1 MKKFLLFTLL
11 FSMAWLQ
18 TANVSAQEGYPS
30 MTQSNKYHQSIVY
43 YIDLVD
49 ANNNSITM
57 DYERQ
62 ANVYNVIGAFVG
74 DELRGSGNVRNA
86 SENNVPYYCIPVRVW
101 TGENE
106 SGKVEFRASV
116 KGVEYELATQD
127 FKSGDNTVGSPS
139 NPIKMKLVPV
149 TGISVSPDPINI
161 AVDGT
166 TAFTINYL
174 PEGHSTLKGEPGIK
188 CSAGSDG
195 VVVPFDFDP
204 NAKTVT
210 GKSEGTGTLT
220 VYAGDWESSATVN
233 VSKKTIPVTGIEN
246 GESSLE
252 LEKWVGDVF
261 TLNFTIKPSEATNQ
275 NVTYTV
281 GDNRIITQSPNA
293 PGRFTAAAKGSTT
306 ITVTT
311 EDGNKK
317 LVYTINVKQ
326 HVTSIDVLNP
336 NDAIRIPIGTNVTE
350 YLKNNAASIYEVLPA
365 NANDKSVTYT
375 AIRADGVMTTAAD
388 GVITATGVGNCI
400 VQITSNDV
408 PNVTNTVG
416 FSVYAVP
423 TSITVATPND
433 YYYVGEA
440 SRLTYSVLPQ
450 GSPQDV
456 TVTSSNNDIV
466 TPGTAANGAIPF
478 TPKQK
483 GSATLTIASKD
494 YPTVKTTITIN
505 VRVRITS
512 IAFKNQKMTIERD
525 TKVPIT
531 ADMFTVTPANG
542 DLDLSLLTFTTQ
554 ENITNGLRGL
564 LVVDENDGKFLIGLT
579 PYTSYT
585 LNVAGKD
592 IQDSEISCTVDV
604 QDKQTLASGWNWIGN
619 GYDIS
624 TASNFYNGIGNSFV
638 EARSKSALIYN
649 DSKLGYFGDLTQLA
663 AAEGYKVKTSANATV
678 KNSTSDSWLNGVINV
693 QTIVGWNWLAN
704 PYPRAMTISKL
715 IMNPSDG
722 DIVKTLDGVT
732 TYNGN
737 TWSPDLAIAEHGAF
751 MFKATSA
758 TNFRWVPGSIID
770 NDDYVQSILNGTA
783 GARQA
788 ETTERIWDYDAHQF
802 SSNMAII
809 AAGEDLDDANRYS
822 VGAFVGNECRGQGSL
837 HNGKWYVV
845 AHLQGGEQVSL
856 RLYDRQT
863 ESFHAMTIDGHESID
878 FAEMAGSYHQ
888 PLHLAAPTVTAIRT
902 LAGASSD
909 VVNAVVTDLSGKT
922 LQSGSINIDRLPK
935 GVYILT
941 VGTGKNRVSHK
952 FVK

>member
-139 NPIKMKLVPV
+139 NPIKIKLVPV
-149 TGISVSPDPINI
+149 TGISMSPDPINI

-195 VVVPFDFDP
+195 DVVPFDFDP

-326 HVTSIDVLNP
+326 HVTSIEVKNP
-336 NDAIRIPIGTNVTE
+336 NDVISIRVGTNVTE
-350 YLKNNAASIYEVLPA
+350 YLKNNAATIYEVLPA
-365 NANDKSVTYT
+365 NADNKDVTYT
-375 AIRADGVMTTAAD
+375 AISADGIMTTAN
-388 GVITATGVGNCI
+388 GVITATGVGDCS

-408 PNVTNTVG
+408 PEITNTVN

-423 TSITVATPND
+423 TSINVDTPSA
-433 YYYVGEA
+433 YYYVDEV
-440 SRLTYSVLPQ
+440 SRLTYNVLPQ
-450 GSPQDV
+450 GSPQEV
-456 TVTSSNNDIV
+456 TVTSSDNSIV
-466 TPGTAANGAIPF
+466 EPGTAANGVF
-478 TPKQK
+478 SFSPKKK
-483 GSATLTIASKD
+483 GSAILTIASMD

-624 TASNFYNGIGNSFV
+624 TASNFYNGIGSSFV

-802 SSNMAII
+802 ASNMAII
-809 AAGEDLDDANRYS
+809 AAGEDLDDADRYS